1 MNNKEYC
8 INMHIQQ
15 IYELTVCLTGS
26 REGSTSD
33 SVQSPKEKDKPKKTE
48 DKDEKGYGAEKN
60 VPYIDE

>member
-1 MNNKEYC
+1 
-8 INMHIQQ
+8 MHIQQ